1 MQKKE
6 IQIGK
11 VLDAHGIRG
20 DIYCIV
26 FSGDA
31 SWVTELKNLKVG
43 NDKFKI
49 KSIKEFKK
57 GFIAS
62 LEGFTDRNRAE
73 AAKGLA
79 VYADADN
86 FVSKDGEA
94 LFLNEILQFMVEDKK
109 LGLIGRIESFSSNGS
124 QDLLVI
130 NSDQKTYEIPF
141 VKEFVIN
148 MDFAKKHILTDL
160 PEGLLSINEPDEN

>member
-1 MQKKE
+1 MKNE
-6 IQIGK
+6 IHVGK

-31 SWVTELKNLKVG
+31 SWVGDLETLKLGTEV
-43 NDKFKI
+43 FKI
-49 KSIKEFKK
+49 NRIKEFKK

-73 AAKGLA
+73 SYKG
-79 VYADADN
+79 
-86 FVSKDGEA
+86 KDVWVDEDLFISEDGDA
-94 LFLNEILQFMVEDKK
+94 LFLKEILGFEIQDKT
-109 LGLIGRIESFSSNGS
+109 LGPVGKITGFSSNGL

-130 NSDQKTYEIPF
+130 SNKIEIPF
-141 VKEFVIN
+141 VKEFVLK
-148 MDFAKKHILTDL
+148 MDFDKKIIQTDL
-160 PEGLLSINEPDEN
+160 PEGLLQINEPDEN

>member
-1 MQKKE
+1 MKKE
-6 IQIGK
+6 IHVGK

-31 SWVTELKNLKVG
+31 SWVSELATIRLGSEV
-43 NDKFKI
+43 FKI
-49 KSIKEFKK
+49 NRIKEFKK

-73 AAKGLA
+73 SYKGKEVWVDEDL
-79 VYADADN
+79 
-86 FVSKDGEA
+86 FVSEDGDA
-94 LFLNEILQFMVEDKK
+94 LFLKEILGFEVNDKL
-109 LGLIGRIESFSSNGS
+109 LGRVGEITGFSSNGI

-130 NSDQKTYEIPF
+130 NNKIEIPF
-141 VKEFVIN
+141 VKEFVLT
-148 MDFAKKHILTDL
+148 MDFENKIIQTEL
-160 PEGLLSINEPDEN
+160 PAGLLEINEPDEN